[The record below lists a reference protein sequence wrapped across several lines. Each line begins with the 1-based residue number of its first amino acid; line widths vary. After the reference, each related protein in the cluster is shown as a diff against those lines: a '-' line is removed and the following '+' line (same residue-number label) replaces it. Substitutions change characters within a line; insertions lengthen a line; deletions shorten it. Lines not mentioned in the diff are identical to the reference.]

1 MVGEIV
7 FLTLLAVV
15 SAIVVGVGYLYT
27 DKDGNGLVY
36 IGGIIF
42 AVLLVKTVECLYALA
57 SKGGV

>member
-7 FLTLLAVV
+7 FLTLMAVV

-36 IGGIIF
+36 IGGIVF
-42 AVLLVKTVECLYALA
+42 AVILAKSIECLYVLA
-57 SKGGV
+57 SK